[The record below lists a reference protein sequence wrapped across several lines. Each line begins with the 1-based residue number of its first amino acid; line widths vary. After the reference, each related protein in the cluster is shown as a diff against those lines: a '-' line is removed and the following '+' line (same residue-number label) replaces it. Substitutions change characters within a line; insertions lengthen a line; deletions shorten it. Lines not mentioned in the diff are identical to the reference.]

1 MYSKNKFPVRHFI
14 MIPFEYSNFL
24 ESYKNFCETLKSYN
38 PSNFDEELLQKPSK
52 LHISVLIFDLKED
65 QQKINKVC
73 TILKEIQ
80 EEIKSISNGEIT
92 YKFSGYGAFDSFK
105 YARAVYGKMV
115 EDNSY
120 CKLEQIIDLVIK
132 RLLKEGIIYESEL
145 KNLHVTKEG
154 NDSNPFYKIEMHLT
168 LLNATFLNKVLKKQK
183 KKPIKNFDATQI
195 NNCIQGIKLSDCPL
209 KKIDF
214 CVLRE
219 DKSSGK
225 YELIQS
231 FDLV

>member
-1 MYSKNKFPVRHFI
+1 MSYKKSFPVRHFI
-14 MIPFEYSNFL
+14 MIPFEDADFIEGYNNL
-24 ESYKNFCETLKSYN
+24 CGTLQSSN
-38 PSNFDEELLQKPSK
+38 PSEFNADLLQKPSK

-65 QQKINKVC
+65 ESKINKVC
-73 TILKEIQ
+73 TIMKEIQ
-80 EEIKSISNGEIT
+80 GEIKKISEGNIT
-92 YKFSGYGAFDSFK
+92 YKFSGYGAFDSFQN
-105 YARAVYGKMV
+105 ARVVYGKME

-120 CKLEQIIDLVIK
+120 SKLEQIIDLVIK
-132 RLLKEGIIYESEL
+132 RLIKDGIINESEL
-145 KNLHVTKEG
+145 KELHVKKEG

-168 LLNATFLNKVLKKQK
+168 ILNATFLNKVLKKNK
-183 KKPIKNFDATQI
+183 KKPIKSFNATQI
-195 NNCIQGIKLSDCPL
+195 YDCMQGIKLPDCPL

-219 DKSSGK
+219 DKSTGK